1 MENVGVRSMIENRL
15 SSRARHFPTKKSAS
29 RDGTSLVRRG
39 FACTP
44 SFFSV
49 LPFPSPLRGP
59 LPPFRP
65 PSPSPRPS
73 PPLDPL
79 LSLSCFSRGS
89 PSSCTLPPSSLSP
102 PRRPTGCTLTCNER
116 DRPAGTQLPLAPCIS
131 ESVSQSVSQSLS
143 QLVGESGRRYTRDG
157 GIVSALNYLH
167 SLFARNV
174 LPLPFSLSPFLVV
187 FFVLLSCEIYS
198 RRGSFGRVACCWPR
212 ASLFAARV

>member
-1 MENVGVRSMIENRL
+1 MFDRWSKIACRTVLDIFLRRKVQVETERYL
-15 SSRARHFPTKKSAS
+15 S
-29 RDGTSLVRRG
+29 DGTRLH
-39 FACTP
+39 
-44 SFFSV
+44 SFLLQRSP
-49 LPFPSPLRGP
+49 LPAPLRGP

-79 LSLSCFSRGS
+79 LSLSCSSRGS
-89 PSSCTLPPSSLSP
+89 PSSCTLPPSSLPP

-174 LPLPFSLSPFLVV
+174 LSLPFSLSPFLVV
-187 FFVLLSCEIYS
+187 FFVVLSCEIYS
-198 RRGSFGRVACCWPR
+198 RRGSFGRVVCCWPR

>member
-1 MENVGVRSMIENRL
+1 MFDRWSKIACRPVLDIFLRRKVQVETERYLSDGARLHSFLLQRSSL
-15 SSRARHFPTKKSAS
+15 PTP
-29 RDGTSLVRRG
+29 V
-39 FACTP
+39 
-44 SFFSV
+44 
-49 LPFPSPLRGP
+49 RGP

-143 QLVGESGRRYTRDG
+143 RLVGESGRRYTRDG

-187 FFVLLSCEIYS
+187 FFVVLSCEIYS
-198 RRGSFGRVACCWPR
+198 RRGSFGRVVCCWPR